1 MSQAAMLIVGTPS
14 AALDALTEATAGFA
28 MERWRVRTGSRALLA
43 VQRQPMVIVTESR
56 LPDMASSE
64 LLEFLS
70 AGRASLTQPVCVVEQ
85 LGNRALRVSLVSPA
99 GVVERLPEPISAATL
114 RLALERLYCG
124 ARGSTTSR
132 TTPTLDAWRWF
143 EPAAA

>member
-1 MSQAAMLIVGTPS
+1 MSQAAMLIVGEPS
-14 AALDALTEATAGFA
+14 AALDALAEATAGLVL
-28 MERWRVRTGSRALLA
+28 ERWKVRTGSRALLA

-56 LPDMASSE
+56 LPDMGSSE

-70 AGRASLTQPVCVVEQ
+70 AGRAALTRPVCVVEQ
-85 LGNRALRVSLVSPA
+85 LGDRALRVSLVSPA
-99 GVVERLPEPISAATL
+99 GVVERLPEPISATTL

-124 ARGSTTSR
+124 VRVTQPAMAAPS
-132 TTPTLDAWRWF
+132 LDAWRWF